1 MSKTEN
7 NVSKID
13 GAISNIEKRF
23 GKGSIISFSEES
35 QFDIKRTPTGSFNLD
50 VATGGGWP
58 KGRIIEIYGPESS
71 GKTTVALHAI
81 AEVQKQG
88 GIAAYID
95 AEHSFDPVYAENI
108 GISLE
113 KGRFLFSQPS
123 SGEEAFSIAEELL
136 KTNEVGIIVFDS
148 VAAMVPLAEIDGDF
162 GESKMGL
169 HARLMSQAMR
179 KLTGVI
185 SKSECCIIFINQLRD
200 KIGVMF
206 GCMHSSTKLHTTTGV
221 ELFCNVVNKKKQ
233 CSIISYDENSDS
245 FVEVNINN
253 HFKNGYADSALDFMK
268 LRFESN
274 NRAKCQ
280 SVIVTLDHKVLTQNG
295 WKKAKELSVDNDFL
309 ISYVDNPLNKEQE
322 QILIGSLLGDG
333 KIIQRTNLSYYFN
346 TISKKQDEYFSWKRK
361 HLSHL
366 FKQNGHSKR
375 CLFLQKYFKD
385 FYENRY
391 SLTIKNKTK
400 TNKYRAFT
408 ENYISKLDL
417 ISLMIWFLDDGHS
430 NVSRGIKNNK
440 EVPRKT
446 GIAKICLKRLRH
458 LNKIEQKYLLDL
470 VVNRIKEIGYET
482 YYSIKYNNVSI
493 VFDLPEFKKF
503 SKDIREFVV
512 PQMQYKLLEDD
523 RGFFKDITYS
533 DFTPNKDKIFIGI
546 KEICKISKKDSKCL
560 GLYDIETDT
569 STYMIGSDKYT
580 NGIVVHN
587 SPETTTGGNALKFYA
602 SIRCDIRR
610 KEIIKDK
617 DNLATSNRVK
627 VKVIKNKT
635 FSPFKEAEFIINYGL
650 GISTIDEII
659 DSAIDNKIIAQSGS
673 WFSFGETKLGQGRPN
688 LNVLM
693 EDNPELFET
702 IKQKLLCIYQ

>member
-13 GAISNIEKRF
+13 SAINNIEKRF

-50 VATGGGWP
+50 IATGGGWP

-113 KGRFLFSQPS
+113 KGKFLFSQPS
-123 SGEEAFSIAEELL
+123 SGEEAFSVAEELL

-206 GCMHSSTKLHTTTGV
+206 G
-221 ELFCNVVNKKKQ
+221 
-233 CSIISYDENSDS
+233 
-245 FVEVNINN
+245 
-253 HFKNGYADSALDFMK
+253 
-268 LRFESN
+268 
-274 NRAKCQ
+274 
-280 SVIVTLDHKVLTQNG
+280 
-295 WKKAKELSVDNDFL
+295 
-309 ISYVDNPLNKEQE
+309 
-322 QILIGSLLGDG
+322 
-333 KIIQRTNLSYYFN
+333 
-346 TISKKQDEYFSWKRK
+346 
-361 HLSHL
+361 
-366 FKQNGHSKR
+366 
-375 CLFLQKYFKD
+375 
-385 FYENRY
+385 
-391 SLTIKNKTK
+391 
-400 TNKYRAFT
+400 
-408 ENYISKLDL
+408 
-417 ISLMIWFLDDGHS
+417 
-430 NVSRGIKNNK
+430 
-440 EVPRKT
+440 
-446 GIAKICLKRLRH
+446 
-458 LNKIEQKYLLDL
+458 
-470 VVNRIKEIGYET
+470 
-482 YYSIKYNNVSI
+482 
-493 VFDLPEFKKF
+493 
-503 SKDIREFVV
+503 
-512 PQMQYKLLEDD
+512 
-523 RGFFKDITYS
+523 
-533 DFTPNKDKIFIGI
+533 
-546 KEICKISKKDSKCL
+546 
-560 GLYDIETDT
+560 
-569 STYMIGSDKYT
+569 
-580 NGIVVHN
+580 

-627 VKVIKNKT
+627 VKVVKNKT
-635 FSPFKEAEFIINYGL
+635 FSPFKEAEFIINYGM
-650 GISTIDEII
+650 GISNIDEII
-659 DSAIDNKIIAQSGS
+659 DSAIDNKIIIQSGS
-673 WFSFGETKLGQGRPN
+673 WFSFEETKLGQGRSN
-688 LNVLM
+688 LNILM